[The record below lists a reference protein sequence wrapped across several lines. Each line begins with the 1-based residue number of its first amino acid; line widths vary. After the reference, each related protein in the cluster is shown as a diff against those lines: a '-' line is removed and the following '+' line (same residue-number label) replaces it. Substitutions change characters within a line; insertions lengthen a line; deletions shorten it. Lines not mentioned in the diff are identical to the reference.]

1 MTKYDSVSIQS
12 HDLRSKISSGE
23 LVIGIIGLGYVGLP
37 LSLAFANS
45 GVSTVGFDID
55 QSKVDSINESAS
67 FFSHISSD
75 DIKQARLSG
84 KLSASSDFSLIPDV
98 DAIII
103 CVPTPLNKYREP
115 DLSYIGIYPRNTFP
129 TSS

>member
-12 HDLRSKISSGE
+12 HDLRSKISGSE

-45 GVSTVGFDID
+45 SVSTVGFDID

-84 KLSASSDFSLIPDV
+84 KLSAALIF
-98 DAIII
+98 
-103 CVPTPLNKYREP
+103 L
-115 DLSYIGIYPRNTFP
+115 
-129 TSS
+129 